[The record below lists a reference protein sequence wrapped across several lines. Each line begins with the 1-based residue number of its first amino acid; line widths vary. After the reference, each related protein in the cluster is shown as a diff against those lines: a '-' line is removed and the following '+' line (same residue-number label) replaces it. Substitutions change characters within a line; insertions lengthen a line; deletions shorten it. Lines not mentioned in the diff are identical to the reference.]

1 MDTNNAFNSINR
13 KEALRNIQG
22 TCPSFNKSLINSY
35 HSPLRLIILGDAER
49 QSTEGTTQGDN
60 LAMHLYALA
69 KVKIQYRL
77 QITASEVKQVWLADY
92 ATRESLRSGGLTSLR
107 KVVVMDVMLMIS
119 WQLGAVIGSNDFRR
133 NYVNK
138 KITEWCSELKNL

>member
-1 MDTNNAFNSINR
+1 M
-13 KEALRNIQG
+13 
-22 TCPSFNKSLINSY
+22 
-35 HSPLRLIILGDAER
+35 
-49 QSTEGTTQGDN
+49 
-60 LAMHLYALA
+60 
-69 KVKIQYRL
+69 KIQYRL

-92 ATRESLRSGGLTSLR
+92 ATRESFRSGGLTSLR